1 MDAFRT
7 PEERFT
13 DIPDFPYGPR
23 YREWQGLRLAHL
35 DEGNESRPAIVLL
48 HGEPTWSYLWR
59 KVMGPLLEAGHRC
72 VVPDLPGFGRSD
84 KPTDPAWYSY
94 GRHTAALTDLFETLD
109 LRAVTLVV
117 HDWGGPIGLRAA
129 TLSVPERV
137 SRFVVMDTGVFDGRQ
152 RMTDDWLRFKAFVKW
167 SPALPIKRLVRAG
180 CHGTPTDETLAAY
193 KAPFPTEGSKA
204 GARTFP
210 EMIPLAPE
218 EEGADAG
225 ASVKEALLSSRR
237 PALVFWGDSDRVLPL
252 ESAGREMAKLM
263 TGSESLTTVE
273 GAGHFLQE
281 DRGEFIGEEIT
292 RWLASG

>member
-1 MDAFRT
+1 MDTFRT
-7 PEERFT
+7 PDGRFT
-13 DIPDFPYGPR
+13 DIPDFPYEPR
-23 YREWQGLRLAHL
+23 YREWNGLRLAHI
-35 DEGNESRPAIVLL
+35 DEGGESRPAIVLL

-59 KVMGPLLEAGHRC
+59 KVMPPLLDAGYRC

-84 KPTDPAWYSY
+84 KPTNPAWYSY
-94 GRHTAALTDLFETLD
+94 EKHAAAVADLFETLD
-109 LRAVTLVV
+109 LRDVTLVV
-117 HDWGGPIGLRAA
+117 HDWGGPIGLRVA
-129 TLSVPERV
+129 TLECAERV

-152 RMTDDWLRFKAFVKW
+152 RMTDDWLRFRDFVERT
-167 SPALPIKRLVRAG
+167 PDLPIKRLVRAG

-193 KAPFPTEGSKA
+193 EAPFPTEESKA
-204 GARTFP
+204 GAKAFP
-210 EMIPLAPE
+210 ALIPLFPG

-225 ASVKEALLSSRR
+225 ASVKKALLSDER
-237 PALVFWGDSDRVLPL
+237 PALVLWGDSDGVLPL
-252 ESAGREMAKLM
+252 ESAGQDLAKLM